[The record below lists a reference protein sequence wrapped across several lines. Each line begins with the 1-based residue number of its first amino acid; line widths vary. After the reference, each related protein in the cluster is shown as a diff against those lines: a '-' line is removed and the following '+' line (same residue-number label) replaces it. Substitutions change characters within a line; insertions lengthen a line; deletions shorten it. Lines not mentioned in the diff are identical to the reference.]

1 MEIAFLPQA
10 SEDLQYWKQKGEK
23 RILKRIRTLLAD
35 IQEHPFSGL
44 GKPEP
49 LKGENGKWS
58 RRITDEHRMIYS
70 ISSGMIYVYVF
81 SLRFHYSK

>member
-1 MEIAFLPQA
+1 MEIAFLPRA
-10 SEDLQYWKQKGEK
+10 SEDLAYWKSTGNS
-23 RILKRIRTLLAD
+23 RILKRIRALLAD
-35 IQEHPFSGL
+35 IQEHPFSGI

-58 RRITDEHRMIYS
+58 RRITDEHRLVYS
-70 ISSGMIYVYVF
+70 ISDGRIYVFVF